1 MRIFGFLLILGIAG
15 GLYAWW
21 SSGRPAQL
29 HPDDPRMATGD
40 KDIVMLVADWC
51 GYCRKQQGDFERA
64 GGAGQYQGAGGV
76 REWRMAGHADMIS
89 AGWGRQGMPR
99 TVGRLVAGWA
109 GLSAPSAGA
118 GPPRRDHGRRRAR
131 ALPAVRRCC

>member
-64 GGAGQYQGAGGV
+64 GVRYRALDVDTDAGDRAMRAIGASGVPVTVAGQAVVIGY
-76 REWRMAGHADMIS
+76 D
-89 AGWGRQGMPR
+89 
-99 TVGRLVAGWA
+99 T
-109 GLSAPSAGA
+109 
-118 GPPRRDHGRRRAR
+118 R
-131 ALPAVRRCC
+131 ALDRMLTPLGYDVY